1 MPDSERLPVRKFTC
15 DMCKE
20 TYTSGWTEEEAKAE
34 YESIFGPNMGEEMA
48 VLCDDCDVIF
58 KDWYR
63 KGGKVGSQ

>member
-1 MPDSERLPVRKFTC
+1 
-15 DMCKE
+15 MCKE